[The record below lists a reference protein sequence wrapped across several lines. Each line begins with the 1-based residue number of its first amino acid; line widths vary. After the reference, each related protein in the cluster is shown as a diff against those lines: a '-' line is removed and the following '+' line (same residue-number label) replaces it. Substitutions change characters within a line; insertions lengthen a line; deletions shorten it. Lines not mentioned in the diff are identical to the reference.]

1 MRRALGRGL
10 DALIP
15 GAGTAP
21 TKAIPSASTK
31 AAPSAPAEAPEPE
44 AQLDV
49 SQLRPNR
56 RQPRTEFDEQ
66 SLEELAASIRA
77 QGVLQPILVRPL
89 GDDEYEIVAGERRY
103 RAAQRAGLHEVPV
116 IVRELTDAE
125 SLEIA
130 LIENVQR
137 ADLSPLEEARAYQQ
151 LIDDF
156 AHTQDE
162 IAERVGKSRPAVAN
176 ALRLLRLPD
185 AVKEELSRGHLTAGH
200 ARVLVSIDGEDA
212 QVRAMRQILT
222 RELSVREA
230 EQIGAAKRKAS
241 AKGRGKVASAD
252 LHRQALERDLTTSLG
267 TRVRVRPRGKKGGT
281 IEIEYYSDDQLDGLI
296 TRLGH

>member
-21 TKAIPSASTK
+21 PK
-31 AAPSAPAEAPEPE
+31 AAPSEPE
-44 AQLDV
+44 DVTAADHHLDV
-49 SQLRPNR
+49 GQLQPNR

-66 SLEELAASIRA
+66 SLEDLAASIRV

-89 GDDEYEIVAGERRY
+89 GHDEYEIVAGERRY

-116 IVRELTDAE
+116 VVRDLSDAE

-130 LIENVQR
+130 LIENIQR
-137 ADLSPLEEARAYQQ
+137 DDLSPLEEARGYQQ
-151 LIDDF
+151 LIDEF
-156 AHTQDE
+156 AHTQDA
-162 IAERVGKSRPAVAN
+162 IAERVGKSRPAIAN

-185 AVKEELSRGHLTAGH
+185 AVKQELNRGHLTAGH

-241 AKGRGKVASAD
+241 AKSRGKVATAD

-267 TRVRVRPRGKKGGT
+267 TRVRVRSRGKKGGT

>member
-1 MRRALGRGL
+1 MMRRALGRGL

-15 GAGTAP
+15 GAGTSAP
-21 TKAIPSASTK
+21 K
-31 AAPSAPAEAPEPE
+31 AAASDLAAAPAAENHLA
-44 AQLDV
+44 V
-49 SQLRPNR
+49 SKLRPNR
-56 RQPRTEFDEQ
+56 RQPRSEFDEQ

-77 QGVLQPILVRPL
+77 QGILQPILVRPL
-89 GDDEYEIVAGERRY
+89 AGDEYEIVAGERRH
-103 RAAQRAGLHEVPV
+103 RAAQRAGLEDVPV
-116 IVRELTDAE
+116 IVRELSDAE

-137 ADLSPLEEARAYQQ
+137 DDLSPLEEARAYQQ

-185 AVKEELSRGHLTAGH
+185 TVKHELSRGRLTAGH
-200 ARVLVSIDGEDA
+200 ARVLVSIDGADA

-241 AKGRGKVASAD
+241 GKGRGKAPAAD

-296 TRLGH
+296 SRLSG

>member
-15 GAGTAP
+15 GAGTSPA
-21 TKAIPSASTK
+21 KV
-31 AAPSAPAEAPEPE
+31 APSEPE
-44 AQLDV
+44 DVGAHEGRLDV

-56 RQPRTEFDEQ
+56 RQPRTEFGEE
-66 SLEELAASIRA
+66 SLEDLASSIRV
-77 QGVLQPILVRPL
+77 QGILQPILVRPL

-116 IVRELTDAE
+116 VVRELNDAE

-137 ADLSPLEEARAYQQ
+137 DDLSPLDEARAYQQ

-162 IAERVGKSRPAVAN
+162 IAERVGKSRPTIAN
-176 ALRLLRLPD
+176 ALRLLRLPE
-185 AVKEELSRGHLTAGH
+185 AVQQELNRGHLTAGH
-200 ARVLVSIDGEDA
+200 ARVLVSIDGEEA

-241 AKGRGKVASAD
+241 GKGRGKVATAD